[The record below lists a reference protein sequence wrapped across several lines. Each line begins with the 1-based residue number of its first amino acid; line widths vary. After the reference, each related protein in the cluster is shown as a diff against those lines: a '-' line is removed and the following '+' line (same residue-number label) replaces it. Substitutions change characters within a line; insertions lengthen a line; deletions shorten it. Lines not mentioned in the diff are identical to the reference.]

1 MKYLAIDL
9 GSSSARIMLAEK
21 ENQNITLT
29 EIARFPHCAALDN
42 AGHYRWDIDH
52 LFGNIVEQIKKTL
65 EIDKIASIGIGCWGV
80 DYGGIGKT
88 AN

>member
-42 AGHYRWDIDH
+42 GGH
-52 LFGNIVEQIKKTL
+52 
-65 EIDKIASIGIGCWGV
+65 
-80 DYGGIGKT
+80 
-88 AN
+88 